1 MNKVRKDYIDY
12 IRGIIIIG
20 VILVHVG
27 FDELTYFFA
36 ASMSVLYVSSG
47 FLTSTKEKPLK
58 ELIASRFKKLML
70 PYFICSIVYGIFE
83 VGRAY
88 YFGYADYK
96 ILYPAFLSLIYGS
109 SAKVPLIAGI
119 TDVVPKILGDQVQ
132 SQNMVNIILP
142 TNCHLW
148 FLPVMFTGSVMFFI
162 YTKYVKK
169 RGIADAV
176 AIALLLG
183 LAYIESIE
191 TVVQFPFGLGRGF
204 FACACM
210 IAGLDL
216 KHFAV
221 LEEKKKKC
229 TAVVVSTLIMS
240 VVILGQAYESAPIS
254 SIYPLG
260 NVWGVYIYFISG
272 LSMTV
277 LLFFIFKAIS
287 TVLSCKWLS
296 DIGKNTMSIY
306 SWHMIFLTLFGIAF
320 SRLFGIPFKLDMFNM
335 AFIPKDYPWVQILVA
350 VLSIMACML
359 PAYIKQYKK
368 GMHNKV
374 DTESEYHRNQNL

>member
-1 MNKVRKDYIDY
+1 MNRERKDYIDY
-12 IRGIIIIG
+12 IRAIIIIG
-20 VILVHVG
+20 VVLVHVG
-27 FDELTYFFA
+27 FDELTYFSTA
-36 ASMSVLYVSSG
+36 CMSVLYVCSG

-58 ELIASRFKKLML
+58 ELITSRFKKLML
-70 PYFICSIVYGIFE
+70 PYFICSTVYGIFE

-96 ILYPAFLSLIYGS
+96 ILYPAFLSMIYGP

-119 TDVVPKILGDQVQ
+119 TDAVPKILGSEVQ

-148 FLPVMFTGSVMFFI
+148 FLPVMFTGCVMFFI
-162 YTKYVKK
+162 YTRYVKK

-176 AIALLLG
+176 TIVVLLG
-183 LAYIESIE
+183 LAYIESIP
-191 TVVQFPFGLGRGF
+191 TVIQFPFGLGRGF

-221 LEEKKKKC
+221 MEEKKKKYS
-229 TAVVVSTLIMS
+229 AVTVSALIIGA
-240 VVILGQAYESAPIS
+240 VLFGHAYESAPIR
-254 SIYPLG
+254 SIYPFG
-260 NVWGVYIYFISG
+260 NIWGVYIFFLSG
-272 LSMTV
+272 VSMTV

-287 TVLSCKWLS
+287 DRLNCKWLS
-296 DIGKNTMSIY
+296 DIGKNTMSVY
-306 SWHMIFLTLFGIAF
+306 LWHMIFLTLFGVAAVK
-320 SRLFGIPFKLDMFNM
+320 LFGIPVEMDIFNM
-335 AFIPKDYPWVQILVA
+335 AFISREYPWVRVLVA
-350 VLSIMACML
+350 ALSIIACMI

-368 GMHNKV
+368 KN
-374 DTESEYHRNQNL
+374 N